1 MHGIFDRPLNS
12 EPSVERGQRLQFA
25 ACVRMG
31 RAALGWSQCDLARH
45 LGMTQRAINR
55 LELGHTEPRRRT
67 TLAIE
72 AILRQSGV
80 ALNYGDDSV
89 SVTVTTQTIDHKA

>member
-1 MHGIFDRPLNS
+1 MHGLFARPSGSQSLAAKGN
-12 EPSVERGQRLQFA
+12 RLQFA

-31 RAALGWSQCDLARH
+31 RAALGWSQCDLARE
-45 LGMTQRAINR
+45 LGMTQRAVNR

-72 AILRQSGV
+72 AIMRRAGV
-80 ALNYGDDSV
+80 VLDCGDDTI
-89 SVTVTTQTIDHKA
+89 SVTVTTERPTEQ